1 MVKFSILTELGATG
15 KADSHFIGKP
25 EHSIFRKEFRQHANF
40 AVDFQNLDVF
50 QGGGNTLTATITKCG
65 DYCIGAAILFDQTG
79 ADVKFSRG
87 ELHNSYLPYALKIG
101 GQEIQTGFIKMDLF
115 YDRLNG
121 FGSKQIPSIIYGDA
135 ITVNEEQER
144 VAFAHL
150 SAINPD
156 SRADKML
163 LFIDPFFSMRG
174 QAMSLHT
181 EQTIEIEIQL
191 FDELQKH
198 LQLVQLQ
205 TFQVY
210 LEEKDRYQALL
221 PRKIPI
227 LQQQIRALR
236 MESKKATF
244 DINFNLP
251 MAGLEFEDNLDD
263 DTTYTLQF
271 VNNVRASMT
280 KDVLRSITY
289 YISGESGVAIP
300 FGIPDDGGFGGAINF
315 SKITNVTL
323 IIHDKKSDI
332 TEANPQFVTLSGYN
346 YNILQYTGDKNNNG
360 KGAYRLLYSD

>member
-1 MVKFSILTELGATG
+1 MVKFSILTELKATG

-25 EHSIFRKEFRQHANF
+25 EHSIFRKMFRQHANF
-40 AVDFQNLDVF
+40 AVDFENLDAF
-50 QGGGNTLTATITKCG
+50 EQQGNTLTATISKCG

-87 ELHNSYLPYALKIG
+87 ELHNSYLPYALKIAK
-101 GQEIQTGFIKMDLF
+101 QEIQTGFIKMDLF

-135 ITVNEEQER
+135 ITNEEQER

-150 SAINPD
+150 SAINPE

-191 FDELQKH
+191 FDELKDN

-210 LEEKDRYQALL
+210 LDGDDRKEPLL

-263 DTTYTLQF
+263 DTSYTLQF
-271 VNNVRASMT
+271 DGNVRASMT

-300 FGIPDDGGFGGAINF
+300 FGIPDEGGFGGATNF
-315 SKITNVTL
+315 SMITNVTL
-323 IIHDKKSDI
+323 TIHDKKSDI

-346 YNILQYTGDKNNNG
+346 YNILEYKVQNNTGTYSLK
-360 KGAYRLLYSD
+360 YSD